1 MQPIEV
7 ALRQNHRESMY
18 ISDTAM
24 QVKEEGPKRAGPR
37 GGGGGGGDLEGL
49 VHSTASVFISAA
61 INLPEQF
68 LQGGIPF

>member
-37 GGGGGGGDLEGL
+37 GGGEGRGPGRTC
-49 VHSTASVFISAA
+49 S
-61 INLPEQF
+61 
-68 LQGGIPF
+68 

>member
-37 GGGGGGGDLEGL
+37 GGGRGGDLEGL
-49 VHSTASVFISAA
+49 VHSTASVFISPA

-68 LQGGIPF
+68 LQGGISF